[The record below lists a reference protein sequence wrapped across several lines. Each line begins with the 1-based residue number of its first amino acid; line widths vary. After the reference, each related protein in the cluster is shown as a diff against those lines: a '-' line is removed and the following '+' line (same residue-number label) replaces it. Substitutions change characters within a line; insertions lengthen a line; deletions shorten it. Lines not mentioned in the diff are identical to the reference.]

1 MDRRQALKDTAM
13 RLFVEEGFQQTST
26 ARVSKVAGVAT
37 GTLFTYFAS
46 KDDLINTVYAES
58 KSELTAFILEKVT
71 ESDPLIKILKSIWKQ
86 GVKWGLANPIQYRF
100 IQLFEASAYGLA
112 YAESH
117 DNKIQN
123 MIAQAYIELGNNNTN
138 LPQSLMGRIINSNQ
152 NALINYLLTEENGEY
167 NKALSK
173 QMLEVTLA
181 GLMD

>member
-58 KSELTAFILEKVT
+58 KSELMAFILEKVN
-71 ESDPLIKILKSIWKQ
+71 ESDPSIKILKSIWKQ
-86 GVKWGLANPIQYRF
+86 VVKWGLTNPVQYRF

-112 YAESH
+112 YAENH
-117 DNKIQN
+117 DNKIEN
-123 MIAQAYIELGNNNTN
+123 MITEASIELGNNDDH
-138 LPQSLMGRIINSNQ
+138 LPESLIIRIINSNQ
-152 NALINYLLTEENGEY
+152 NALIDYLLTEENGEY
-167 NKALSK
+167 NKALTK
-173 QMLEVTLA
+173 QMLDVTLA
-181 GLMD
+181 GLMK

>member
-58 KSELTAFILEKVT
+58 KSELMAFILEKVN
-71 ESDPLIKILKSIWKQ
+71 ESDPSIKILKSIWKQ
-86 GVKWGLANPIQYRF
+86 GVKWGLTNPIQHRF

-112 YAESH
+112 YAENH
-117 DNKIQN
+117 DNKIEN
-123 MIAQAYIELGNNNTN
+123 MITEASIELGNNDDH
-138 LPQSLMGRIINSNQ
+138 LPESLIIRIINSNQ
-152 NALINYLLTEENGEY
+152 NALIDYLLSEENGEY
-167 NKALSK
+167 NKALTN
-173 QMLEVTLA
+173 QMLDVTLA
-181 GLMD
+181 GLMK